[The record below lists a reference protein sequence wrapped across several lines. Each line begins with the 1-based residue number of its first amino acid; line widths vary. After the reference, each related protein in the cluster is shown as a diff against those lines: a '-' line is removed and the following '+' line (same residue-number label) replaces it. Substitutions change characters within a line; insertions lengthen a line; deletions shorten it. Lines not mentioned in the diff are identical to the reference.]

1 MRLVPPARALW
12 RAKYSTYREMNEAAA
27 ARAVAL
33 KASVWP
39 WAGAGTTNGQFLVRI
54 VWSGVTTPAW
64 L

>member
-1 MRLVPPARALW
+1 MKRAT
-12 RAKYSTYREMNEAAA
+12 ASVAAC
-27 ARAVAL
+27 L

-39 WAGAGTTNGQFLVRI
+39 ASGGGSSTGQFLVRI